1 MIHRLQKS
9 IWQLTISRSLNLTT
23 GLSKQPTTEL
33 GQLIITIFMLNG
45 ELDLVNQTLNLTEC
59 SMNKGNSYYSWPHLQ
74 MLHIELGN
82 SWRVLKIVTSL
93 GGTFSAVQ
101 SILCS
106 VVVDR
111 CISACGRTCFNLV
124 LFQRTDL
131 PCNSRRN
138 VSAPVS
144 SRCSIC
150 CARFAALLTVHW
162 SEFVEDLFIG
172 VFPTS
177 SCLGML
183 RKLPSLVCN
192 ARQNENTMC
201 RLWLNY
207 FNDVSLEFSVLLC
220 HLVFANFHLH
230 PCCG

>member
-111 CISACGRTCFNLV
+111 CISACGRTCFNLG

-177 SCLGML
+177 SCVWACCASCLHLCVMHDRMETL
-183 RKLPSLVCN
+183 CVVCGW
-192 ARQNENTMC
+192 TTLMT
-201 RLWLNY
+201 
-207 FNDVSLEFSVLLC
+207 S
-220 HLVFANFHLH
+220 H
-230 PCCG
+230 